1 MVTRVSLALGLLVA
15 LASPAVAVAAG
26 NGPIVF
32 ESRLSVA
39 VANLNGSERKVVS
52 QGESDEETGDEGVG
66 LPRNQVANRF
76 PAPMPSGRQVA
87 YVHDATD
94 HRHKSS
100 QVVPHSSTICIKR
113 LGLGPK
119 RVLEVGRRVFSTTA
133 TIQGLAVSPDG
144 KRIAFVMEDGD
155 DLDLFTIRTRGV
167 GLRQLT
173 DTKTDEITPTWAPG
187 GGTIAFSRV
196 VHPQPREP
204 GYETADIFTIA
215 ARDGS
220 HQRRLTH
227 GAAFDAHPSYSP
239 DGRRIAFERRP
250 HYTDNRPDPTKIRL
264 MDRDGGGARS
274 LHGTGRRTPSFSPDG
289 RWIAFA
295 NYEKYEIEA
304 VRLSDG
310 ATRKVAEGSDPS
322 WLPRR

>member
-1 MVTRVSLALGLLVA
+1 MAIRFALALGLLVV
-15 LASPAVAVAAG
+15 LVSPATAIAAG
-26 NGPIVF
+26 NGPIAF
-32 ESRLSVA
+32 ESRLDVV
-39 VANLNGSERKVVS
+39 VANLSGSGRAVVS

-66 LPRNQVANRF
+66 LPRSRVANRF
-76 PAPMPSGRQVA
+76 PVPMPSGRQVA

-94 HRHKSS
+94 HRHETS
-100 QVVPHSSTICIKR
+100 QVIHTSTICIKR
-113 LGLGPK
+113 LGLARK
-119 RVLEVGRRVFSTTA
+119 RVLEVGRRVFSSPA
-133 TIQGLAVSPDG
+133 TIQDLAVSPDG
-144 KRIAFVMEDGD
+144 KRIAFAMEKDG
-155 DLDLFTIRTRGV
+155 DLDLFTVRTRGG

-173 DTKTDEITPTWAPG
+173 DGNGDEITPTWAPG
-187 GGTIAFSRV
+187 GRTIAFARV
-196 VHPQPREP
+196 AHPHPRDP

-250 HYTDNRPDPTKIRL
+250 HHTDNRPDPTKIWL
-264 MDRDGGGARS
+264 MDRDGRGARS

-289 RWIAFA
+289 RWIAYA

-310 ATRKVAEGSDPS
+310 ATRAVAEGSNPS
-322 WLPRR
+322 WLRRR